1 MSKGI
6 VNSEIGYNNNP
17 NEFISDAVS
26 YGGSSGSPVYS
37 TSGNLVGILWGGDE
51 QYVLGKE
58 GLIGVTA
65 DPNISFVLKSSYIKK
80 FLDLNNRLQNCNK

>member
-1 MSKGI
+1 M
-6 VNSEIGYNNNP
+6 VAVAVPLFTPLQEI
-17 NEFISDAVS
+17 
-26 YGGSSGSPVYS
+26 
-37 TSGNLVGILWGGDE
+37 LGILWGGDE

-80 FLDLNNRLQNCNK
+80 F

>member
-26 YGGSSGSPVYS
+26 YGGSSGSPVSPLRKFSRYS
-37 TSGNLVGILWGGDE
+37 MG
-51 QYVLGKE
+51 
-58 GLIGVTA
+58 
-65 DPNISFVLKSSYIKK
+65 
-80 FLDLNNRLQNCNK
+80 RR